1 MDLRTYVAV
10 LLRNWLLILA
20 AILVGLAAA
29 GAVVLLSTPQYSSTA
44 RILFSAAR
52 VDTGQDL
59 AYAGTYVQSRMQTY
73 KGLATTPA
81 VLDKVIEELELDVTP
96 RELAEDV
103 SVETSQIDTL
113 IGVTVESAD
122 RREAARIADTVA
134 GQLIGAVTEV
144 ENSGASDEDEPG
156 VRGVIVGNATVAD
169 DPSSPDAPID
179 LLAGL
184 LLGAFVGVGAVT
196 ARHLLRDPEPA

>member
-10 LLRNWLLILA
+10 LLRNWILILG

-44 RILFSAAR
+44 KILFSAAR

-81 VLDKVIEELELDVTP
+81 VLDKVIEDLDLDVTP

-113 IGVTVESAD
+113 IGVTVESTD
-122 RREAARIADTVA
+122 RRQAARIADTVA
-134 GQLIGAVTEV
+134 GQLIGAVVEV

-156 VRGVIVGNATVAD
+156 VRGVIVGKATVAE

>member
-1 MDLRTYVAV
+1 MDLRTYVGV
-10 LLRNWLLILA
+10 LLRHWLLILA
-20 AILVGLAAA
+20 AVLLGLGTAGVVILV
-29 GAVVLLSTPQYSSTA
+29 SPQQYSSTA
-44 RILFSAAR
+44 RILFSASK

-81 VLDKVIEELELDVTP
+81 VLDKVIDQLELETTP
-96 RELAEDV
+96 RELAEQV

-113 IGVTVESAD
+113 IGITVESGD
-122 RREAARIADTVA
+122 RRDAAKIADTIA
-134 GQLIGAVTEV
+134 AQLIGAVVEV
-144 ENSGASDEDEPG
+144 ENSGAEGDEPG
-156 VRGVIVGNATVAD
+156 VRGVVVGGAEVAEG
-169 DPSSPDAPID
+169 PSSPDVPID

-196 ARHLLRDPEPA
+196 TRHLLRDPERA

>member
-10 LLRNWLLILA
+10 LLRNWLLILL
-20 AILVGLAAA
+20 AIVLGLAAA
-29 GAVVLLSTPQYSSTA
+29 GAVVLLSTPRYSATA
-44 RILFSAAR
+44 KILFSAAR

-59 AYAGTYVQSRMQTY
+59 AYAGNYVQSRMQTY

-81 VLDKVIEELELDVTP
+81 VLDKVIDELGLDMTP
-96 RELAEDV
+96 SELAEQI

-113 IGVTVESAD
+113 IGVTVESTE
-122 RREAARIADTVA
+122 RREAREIADTVA
-134 GQLIGAVTEV
+134 AQLIGAVVEV

-156 VRGVIVGNATVAD
+156 VRGVVVGEATLPEE
-169 DPSSPDAPID
+169 PSSPDVPID

-196 ARHLLRDPEPA
+196 ARHLLRDPESA

>member
-10 LLRNWLLILA
+10 LLRNWLLILL
-20 AILVGLAAA
+20 AIVLGLAAA
-29 GAVVLLSTPQYSSTA
+29 GAVVLFSTPRYSSTA
-44 RILFSAAR
+44 KILFSASR

-59 AYAGTYVQSRMQTY
+59 AYAGNYVQSRMQTY

-81 VLDKVIEELELDVTP
+81 VLDKVIDELELEMTAS
-96 RELAEDV
+96 ELAEDI
-103 SVETSQIDTL
+103 SVQTSQIDTL
-113 IGVTVESAD
+113 IGVTVEAAD
-122 RREAARIADTVA
+122 RRDAMLIADSVA
-134 GQLIGAVTEV
+134 GQLIGAVVEV
-144 ENSGASDEDEPG
+144 ENSGASEEDEPG
-156 VRGVIVGNATVAD
+156 VRGVVVGRAILPKE
-169 DPSSPDAPID
+169 PSSPDVPID